1 MSAKPN
7 ANPRANGFTPE
18 QFISELL
25 TQLQYTDKGDSY
37 LVRPY
42 NGLMIG
48 CSWRNGQTWLTFPNG
63 AQFTIPGQ
71 WQKAMD
77 YLDSLVHF

>member
-7 ANPRANGFTPE
+7 DNSHAGELSPE
-18 QFISELL
+18 QFISHLL
-25 TQLQYTDKGDSY
+25 TELQYTDKGDSY

-42 NGLMIG
+42 QGVLVG
-48 CSWRNGQTWLTFPNG
+48 CSWRNGQTWLTLPNG
-63 AQFTIPGQ
+63 AQFTIPDQ

-77 YLDSLVHF
+77 YLDSLVNS